1 MIPDDIIDI
10 ILSYCPGYL
19 RADLRRKNISVK
31 LRDPHTILDIGN
43 KLELIELQFLQ
54 TCYIEQK
61 NTDNHKGYVCKSI
74 AKSDGSI
81 HYIWVI
87 ICR

>member
-31 LRDPHTILDIGN
+31 LRDPHKIIDIGY
-43 KLELIELQFLQ
+43 KL
-54 TCYIEQK
+54 
-61 NTDNHKGYVCKSI
+61 
-74 AKSDGSI
+74 
-81 HYIWVI
+81 
-87 ICR
+87 